1 MNESDLLADN
11 ISMLVIFLILNIFDI
26 TASANDELRIQFKRI
41 IEEIDGYE
49 ELPPCEGLEKL
60 SDLSVHKYPPAPVCH
75 DLFPIYENFLKFDRQ
90 MRKDCLA
97 LEKMTRSYMENYQD
111 CQIKV
116 EKIDRRIRNMKK
128 RLSILLENS
137 DLTEADIQKIEAK
150 EASQPDCYLSGMVLT
165 QFRAKILSQVNRHYS
180 NALESAEKVCTAKT
194 PDAQE
199 KIARDYLQRPANH

>member
-97 LEKMTRSYMENYQD
+97 LEKMTRSY
-111 CQIKV
+111 
-116 EKIDRRIRNMKK
+116 
-128 RLSILLENS
+128 
-137 DLTEADIQKIEAK
+137 
-150 EASQPDCYLSGMVLT
+150 
-165 QFRAKILSQVNRHYS
+165 
-180 NALESAEKVCTAKT
+180 KVCTAKT